1 MADCTGEITANQ
13 ARTGREAAQERGDMA
28 AARELDFAGNP
39 DYVDHAFKVKA
50 A

>member
-28 AARELDFAGNP
+28 AACSTSPATRITSIMP
-39 DYVDHAFKVKA
+39 SR
-50 A
+50 